1 MNVRESAT
9 IRAPSGKDE
18 TCIKFIIDTPGTPF
32 VLHEIAQI
40 GQEYT
45 LSFYA
50 KSEALGGITAGGISM
65 DTSSEW
71 QRYVITFP
79 AESDDVPLYFNATGT
94 YYIHKIQLEEGN
106 KDTTWA
112 LAPED
117 EEERLTD
124 AITRITANESSIE
137 LMVSTQESFSGRL
150 TTTES
155 QISILQENIDLRVK
169 YTDLDA
175 YSTTAQMEAAINVSA
190 NSITQ
195 TVSETYATKKE
206 FNDLEVGG
214 RNLLLNTNGSATC
227 WGFSRKSG
235 QYSITNKEMMG
246 VTGIEVTIDEVST
259 GYSTLFFRSNNILLD
274 ALKPSS
280 YYTISFDLLST
291 FDIGDN
297 GECIILTTASYKNS
311 LTNEVEIG
319 HVPAGVRTKV
329 QATLKTVS
337 EFPEIANQIV
347 YIGNINKIG
356 TIEICNLKMEYGNKA
371 TDWTPAPED
380 TDSKI
385 ASLEDW
391 KTEASQ
397 KITKDG
403 IINTVGNYYAYQDD
417 LAIAENR
424 ITAAESTLTQH
435 TDEIALK
442 VAKDGVIGAINL
454 SSEEV
459 KINAAKITLEGAT
472 IADNFTTTNLTVTG
486 GSTFSGVLNGA
497 TGAFTG
503 SVTATTLIA
512 TQGGTIGGWNID
524 SNSLYSSTSSS
535 KMYIING
542 SNSPGDFLV
551 VAALDSSGAVSN
563 YPFSVKADGTFTAT
577 KATISGD
584 ITAKNIAVTSTLKM
598 YNPLLN
604 KTGPVLTYDDDTGVL
619 YVGGTN
625 TAAFSAAVQVWS
637 NLIVNQS
644 MLTQY
649 AYIDQDCHALHYHT
663 NFDCSG
669 TWYNG
674 LSGANVAFDVPA
686 AGATTGINWLA
697 RVKASDGAWGMGVYH
712 YDSNNFYLAYA
723 AESILT
729 AGTNGYTTLYKFGS
743 NGVFTPSKGIKLYN
757 GSGIRSNNTS
767 GTEVNVVT
775 WASDNRVYLGD
786 ESTKATKI
794 RLAQTCANIGVLN
807 SSGSWITITTGVS
820 DIREKNSI
828 NPLQNCKD
836 IIMGLLPKRFKYNDP
851 EDDRWHL
858 GFVAQDVRKTLDS
871 TIGDCAILEY
881 NNLDPDEIRPVDRN
895 DESTFTYSMRYTE
908 LIAPHIALTQD
919 HEHRLVNTESQIEIL
934 QYRLD
939 QAYDEIAKLK
949 QQLAG

>member
-1 MNVRESAT
+1 MNVRESVT
-9 IRAPSGKDE
+9 IRAPSEKDE
-18 TCIKFIIDTPGTPF
+18 ACIKFIIDTPGTPF

-45 LSFYA
+45 LSFHA
-50 KSEALGGITAGGISM
+50 KSEAPGGITAGGISM

-112 LAPED
+112 LAPDD

-124 AITRITANESSIE
+124 AITRITANESAIE
-137 LMVSTQESFSGRL
+137 LMVSTQEAFAGRL

-155 QISILQENIDLRVK
+155 QISVLQENIDLRVK

-190 NSITQ
+190 SSITQ
-195 TVSETYATKKE
+195 TVSETYATKE
-206 FNDLEVGG
+206 
-214 RNLLLNTNGSATC
+214 NLTSTET
-227 WGFSRKSG
+227 R
-235 QYSITNKEMMG
+235 ITQLAD
-246 VTGIEVTIDEVST
+246 GIE
-259 GYSTLFFRSNNILLD
+259 
-274 ALKPSS
+274 
-280 YYTISFDLLST
+280 
-291 FDIGDN
+291 
-297 GECIILTTASYKNS
+297 
-311 LTNEVEIG
+311 
-319 HVPAGVRTKV
+319 
-329 QATLKTVS
+329 
-337 EFPEIANQIV
+337 
-347 YIGNINKIG
+347 
-356 TIEICNLKMEYGNKA
+356 
-371 TDWTPAPED
+371 
-380 TDSKI
+380 
-385 ASLEDW
+385 
-391 KTEASQ
+391 
-397 KITKDG
+397 
-403 IINTVGNYYAYQDD
+403 
-417 LAIAENR
+417 
-424 ITAAESTLTQH
+424 
-435 TDEIALK
+435 LK
-442 VAKDGVIGAINL
+442 VAKDEVIGAINL

-472 IADNFTTTNLTVTG
+472 IADNFTATNLTVTG
-486 GSTFSGVLNGA
+486 NSTFSGTLNGA
-497 TGAFTG
+497 TGSFSG

-524 SNSLYSSTSSS
+524 NNSLYSSTSSS

-542 SNSPGDFLV
+542 SNGPKDFLV
-551 VAALDSSGAVSN
+551 IAELDSSGEHSGN
-563 YPFSVKADGTFTAT
+563 YPFVVKADGAFTAT
-577 KATISGD
+577 KATITGD
-584 ITAKNIAVTSTLKM
+584 ITANNITVTSALKM
-598 YNPLLN
+598 YNPRLN
-604 KTGPVLTYDDDTGVL
+604 KTGPVLTYDDDAGVL

-625 TAAFSAAVQVWS
+625 TTAFSAAVQVWS
-637 NLIVNQS
+637 NLVVNQS
-644 MLTQY
+644 MLAQY
-649 AYIDQDCHALHYHT
+649 AYIDQECYALHYHT

-669 TWYNG
+669 TWYAG
-674 LSGANVAFDVPA
+674 LSGANVAFDIPA
-686 AGATTGINWLA
+686 AGATTGINWFA
-697 RVKASDGAWGMGVYH
+697 RIKASDGAWGMGVYH

-723 AESILT
+723 AESLLS

-743 NGVFTPSKGIKLYN
+743 NGVFTPLKGIKLYN
-757 GSGIRSNNTS
+757 GSRISSNNSS

-775 WASDNRVYLGD
+775 WDSDNRVYLGD
-786 ESTKATKI
+786 ASTKAVKI
-794 RLAQTCANIGVLN
+794 RLCQTCSNIGVLN
-807 SSGSWITITTGVS
+807 SSGNWITITTGVS

-828 NPLQNCKD
+828 DPLQNYKAV
-836 IIMGLLPKRFKYNDP
+836 IMGLLPKRFKYNDP

-919 HEHRLVNTESQIEIL
+919 HEHRLINTESQIEIL

-949 QQLAG
+949 QQLAS